1 MENSHI
7 SALSAKH
14 AGLDARIKAET
25 SRPMPDATLVAS
37 LKKQKLR
44 LKEEMSAKHE
54 AASSPGR
61 RSGSGSVRLPIR
73 PHPRPAFKTPKSK
86 TPRIHEDERGYFMRL

>member
-14 AGLDARIKAET
+14 AGLEARIKAET
-25 SRPMPDATLVAS
+25 SRPMPDAILVAS

-44 LKEEMSAKHE
+44 VKEEMTA
-54 AASSPGR
+54 R
-61 RSGSGSVRLPIR
+61 N
-73 PHPRPAFKTPKSK
+73 
-86 TPRIHEDERGYFMRL
+86 

>member
-14 AGLDARIKAET
+14 AGLDARLRAET
-25 SRPMPDATLVAS
+25 SRPMPDAILVAS

-44 LKEEMSAKHE
+44 VKEAMNAQH
-54 AASSPGR
+54 
-61 RSGSGSVRLPIR
+61 
-73 PHPRPAFKTPKSK
+73 
-86 TPRIHEDERGYFMRL
+86 

>member
-1 MENSHI
+1 MIYSIIHHPLEENVMENTHI

-25 SRPMPDATLVAS
+25 SRPMPDAILVAS

-44 LKEEMSAKHE
+44 LKEE
-54 AASSPGR
+54 
-61 RSGSGSVRLPIR
+61 I
-73 PHPRPAFKTPKSK
+73 T
-86 TPRIHEDERGYFMRL
+86 ERH